1 MQLKPVVTALSLCF
15 LSLPV
20 LAQTAAEPAAAA
32 APAASSAAAVT
43 ASATEDGEAV
53 PQQVLVSGSR
63 PGPGVWKVSKD
74 DHVMWVFGTYSPL
87 PIKMEWHARGVE
99 KAIAQS
105 QEYLK
110 PPGSSISVGWSAVAA
125 LPFLIGVK
133 KNPDGAELKDVLPPE
148 VYARWRPLK
157 EVYFGSDGGIERER
171 PSFVAAE
178 LSNRALKQAG
188 LTNSN
193 EIARTIDKLVE
204 KHKLK
209 VTDATL
215 RVEVK
220 EPGKAV
226 RDFKKSAMDDVP
238 CLAKTIER
246 LDSDLVAMRARA
258 NAWAIGEYDEI
269 RKLNYD
275 ERAACRQAVLSSSLA
290 KNQPELQTLNE
301 RALASWVAAAEKAL
315 ATNASTFTVVHIKE
329 ILDPKGLIATLQA
342 KGYTVEPP
350 K

>member
-1 MQLKPVVTALSLCF
+1 MLLKRVVSALSLCF
-15 LSLPV
+15 LSLPA
-20 LAQTAAEPAAAA
+20 LAQTAAESAPQAAAA
-32 APAASSAAAVT
+32 AAAL
-43 ASATEDGEAV
+43 EEAEPV
-53 PQQVLVSGSR
+53 PQTVLVSGSR
-63 PGPGVWKVSKD
+63 PGPGMWKVSKD

-87 PIKMEWHARGVE
+87 PTRMEWHSRGVE
-99 KAIAQS
+99 KVIAQS

-110 PPGSSISVGWSAVAA
+110 PPGSSVTVGWGAVTA

-133 KNPDGAELKDVLPPE
+133 KNPDGAELKDLLPPD
-148 VYARWRPLK
+148 VYARWKPLK
-157 EVYFGSDGGIERER
+157 QVYFGEDNGIERER

-188 LTNSN
+188 LTNSG
-193 EIARTIDKLVE
+193 EITRTIEKIVE
-204 KHKLK
+204 KHQLK
-209 VTDATL
+209 VTDPTL
-215 RVEVK
+215 RVEIK

-238 CLAKTIER
+238 CLAKTIDR
-246 LDSDLVAMRARA
+246 LDGELLMMRARA
-258 NAWAIGEYDEI
+258 NAWAVGEFEAI
-269 RKLNYD
+269 RKLDYG

-301 RALASWVAAAEKAL
+301 RALAAWVAAAEKAL
-315 ATNASTFTVVHIKE
+315 ATNTSTFAVVHIKE
-329 ILDPKGLIATLQA
+329 ILDPKGVIATLQA